1 MVIIE
6 SVENDVNLSCS
17 VSSDEYMP
25 KIGEKLKLMALSS
38 CKNNKL
44 PGGDNHERVMTTGAL
59 LSYQASLNQ
68 APLQKDS

>member
-38 CKNNKL
+38 CKNKL
-44 PGGDNHERVMTTGAL
+44 LGGDNHERVMSTVAL
-59 LSYQASLNQ
+59 LSYQASPNQ
-68 APLQKDS
+68 VPL

>member
-38 CKNNKL
+38 CKNKL
-44 PGGDNHERVMTTGAL
+44 SGGENDERVMTTGAL
-59 LSYQASLNQ
+59 LSYQASPNQ
-68 APLQKDS
+68 VPL